1 MIGKDG
7 HLVLADFGVARQL
20 EEGGNSPASCV
31 GTPEYCA
38 PEVLLGKPY
47 GLEADL
53 WSFGIILYE
62 MLGHQVSI
70 SRDRD
75 HGGVYRFS
83 RRYSISCRLRYS

>member
-7 HLVLADFGVARQL
+7 HLVLVDFGLARQL
-20 EEGGNSPASCV
+20 EEGGNSPTSCV

-38 PEVLLGKPY
+38 PEVLLEKPY

-62 MLGHQVSI
+62 TGEYKP
-70 SRDRD
+70 RPRP
-75 HGGVYRFS
+75 
-83 RRYSISCRLRYS
+83 RRRLQILTAIFH